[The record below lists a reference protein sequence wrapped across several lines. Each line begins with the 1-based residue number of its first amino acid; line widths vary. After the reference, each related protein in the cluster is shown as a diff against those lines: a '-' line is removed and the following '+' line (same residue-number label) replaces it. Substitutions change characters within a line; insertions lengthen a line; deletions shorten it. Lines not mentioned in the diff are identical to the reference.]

1 MTAER
6 AQRGRPYAL
15 AVLVA
20 GGLALGVGFAAAGNP
35 NERDVKPQANV
46 LDKDDIT
53 QPDSKIWA
61 LDFRFKDPRILTMD
75 VPGRHGRR
83 VCLYLWYQVINKT
96 KEPRTFIPDFDLVSL
111 DQDVVYHDEVLP
123 RVQQAVREIEDPT
136 DYLRIRNSVTIYTE
150 PIPPSKPEATPRAVT
165 GVALWDITGDGTG
178 TEANR
183 FSQFNIFVSGLS
195 NGWSVTDAIPPDT
208 EPVVRRKTLKLK
220 FKRVGDH
227 IEFVE
232 PAEWIYRGSHMK
244 VPGGLPG
251 APKEE
256 KKEEKKDDKPA
267 PKPGG

>member
-6 AQRGRPYAL
+6 APRGRPYAQ
-15 AVLVA
+15 AVLAA
-20 GGLALGVGFAAAGNP
+20 GGLALGVGLATAANP
-35 NERDVKPQANV
+35 NEREVKPQANV
-46 LDKDDIT
+46 LDKDDVT

-96 KEPRTFIPDFDLVSL
+96 REPHTFIPVFDLVSL
-111 DQDVVYHDEVLP
+111 DQDVDYRDEILP

-136 DYLRIRNSVTIYTE
+136 DYLRIKNSVTIYGE

-165 GVALWDITGDGTG
+165 GVAIWDITGDGSG

-183 FSQFNIFVSGLS
+183 FSQFNIYVSGLS

-220 FKRVGDH
+220 FKRIGDH
-227 IEFVE
+227 IEFV
-232 PAEWIYRGSHMK
+232 
-244 VPGGLPG
+244 
-251 APKEE
+251 
-256 KKEEKKDDKPA
+256 
-267 PKPGG
+267 